1 MAKADIMQCTIGLF
15 VLLLATQVAKAH
27 AFPDHSLPK
36 VGSELASAPTSVRI
50 WFDGDIEPVF
60 STLIVKTA
68 TGTQVST
75 GRGRVSASNST
86 LLETD
91 LPKKL
96 VPGKY
101 YVYWSVIAR
110 DGHHTEGRFPF
121 RVK

>member
-1 MAKADIMQCTIGLF
+1 MAMWRILKFAIGPL
-15 VLLLATQVAKAH
+15 VLLLAVQSAEAH

-36 VGSELASAPTSVRI
+36 VGSELASAPTMLRI

-60 STLIVKTA
+60 STLIVKSA
-68 TGTQVST
+68 TGSQVSA
-75 GRGRVSASNST
+75 GQGRVSASNST
-86 LLETD
+86 LLETT
-91 LPKKL
+91 LPKTL
-96 VPGKY
+96 PLGKY